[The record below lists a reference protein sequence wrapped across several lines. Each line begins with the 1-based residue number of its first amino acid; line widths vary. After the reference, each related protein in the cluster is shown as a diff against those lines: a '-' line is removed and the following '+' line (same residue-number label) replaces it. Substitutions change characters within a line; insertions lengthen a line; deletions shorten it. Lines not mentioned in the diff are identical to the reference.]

1 MKYAIAI
8 AVLIASQSPLMSQQ
22 RTPPPIPAAGDS
34 EQKKVEICKESISGE
49 IGWQLGAAKRLRDWC
64 RDNGY
69 ITYQQQL
76 EAEKIVK

>member
-1 MKYAIAI
+1 MKYALAFAI
-8 AVLIASQSPLMSQQ
+8 LLCSQSASMAQQ
-22 RTPPPIPAAGDS
+22 RTPPPIPSAGDS
-34 EQKKVEICKESISGE
+34 EQKKVEVCKQSISEE
-49 IGWQLGAAKRLRDWC
+49 IGWQLGDAKRLRDWC